1 MRNLGQHDEHLSS
14 PAAIADYAKKKS
26 LISAEQQDPRVQKER
41 EEWKRKTADVDP
53 RCLKFLDQTNAKTT
67 MTRLYGRAPRGQRV
81 REFVPDGRWK
91 SLTLMGTLGYA
102 GDTTA
107 FTYEGGTDVM
117 AMLTFV
123 EGILGLELRRGHIL
137 VLDRL
142 ASHLE
147 PTVVAA
153 IKKTGAQ
160 VWHLPPYSHDFNPIE
175 QMWSKVKA
183 YLRKMKPRDNDS
195 LNVTIAEALNTVTAT
210 DAMNWFAH
218 CGYPQR

>member
-1 MRNLGQHDEHLSS
+1 LSS
-14 PAAIADYAKKKS
+14 AAALADHAKKKS
-26 LISAEQQDPRVQKER
+26 LISAEQQEPRVQKER

-81 REFVPDGRWK
+81 REFVPDGRWN
-91 SLTLMGTLGYA
+91 SLTLMGTLGFA

-107 FTYEGGTDVM
+107 FTYAGGTDVM
-117 AMLTFV
+117 AMVTFV
-123 EGILGLELRRGHIL
+123 EEILAPEMRRGHIL

-147 PTVVAA
+147 PTVVTT

-175 QMWSKVKA
+175 QMWSKLKA
-183 YLRKMKPRDNDS
+183 YLRKVRPRDNDS
-195 LNVTIAEALNTVTAT
+195 LNSAIAAALNTVTAT

>member
-1 MRNLGQHDEHLSS
+1 LSS

-123 EGILGLELRRGHIL
+123 EGILGLELRRGHIWFWIGWRAIWSRRWWRRSTKPERKYGTCRRTRMIST
-137 VLDRL
+137 RL
-142 ASHLE
+142 N
-147 PTVVAA
+147 
-153 IKKTGAQ
+153 K
-160 VWHLPPYSHDFNPIE
+160 
-175 QMWSKVKA
+175 
-183 YLRKMKPRDNDS
+183 
-195 LNVTIAEALNTVTAT
+195 
-210 DAMNWFAH
+210 
-218 CGYPQR
+218 CGRR